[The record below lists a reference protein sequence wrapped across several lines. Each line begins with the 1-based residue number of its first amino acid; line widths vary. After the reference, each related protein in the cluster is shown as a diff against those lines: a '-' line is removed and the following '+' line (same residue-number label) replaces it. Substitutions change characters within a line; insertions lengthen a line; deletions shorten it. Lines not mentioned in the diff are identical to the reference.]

1 MRGVLHVA
9 AAPLGQV
16 PLCRQ
21 TQVADLQAFLGQGIQ
36 ECRGGS
42 IYVSGVPGTGRCSH
56 RLPPRFPHPPSLPP
70 ALFPPP
76 SPCIGVSRRSA
87 QVKHELL
94 LNHAL
99 VFSACRLHMWLQALQ
114 TTFVLA
120 TAVTAN
126 IWSLQTEPKVAA
138 LT

>member
-1 MRGVLHVA
+1 MLPQ
-9 AAPLGQV
+9 APP
-16 PLCRQ
+16 PLSSP
-21 TQVADLQAFLGQGIQ
+21 T
-36 ECRGGS
+36 
-42 IYVSGVPGTGRCSH
+42 
-56 RLPPRFPHPPSLPP
+56 LPP
-70 ALFPPP
+70 ARLVPPP

-99 VFSACRLHMWLQALQ
+99 VFSACRPHVWLQALQ

-120 TAVTAN
+120 TAVTAD
-126 IWSLQTEPKVAA
+126 IWSLQTEPEVAA